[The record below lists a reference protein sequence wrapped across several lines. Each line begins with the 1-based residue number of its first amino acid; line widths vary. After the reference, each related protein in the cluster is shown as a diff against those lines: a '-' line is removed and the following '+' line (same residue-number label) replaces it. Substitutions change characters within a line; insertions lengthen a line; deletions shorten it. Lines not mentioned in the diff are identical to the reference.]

1 MEKERLIHAKNMGI
15 KYDSKSK
22 REDFQ
27 SISFNLLLGKR
38 KKGEEFWALKGI
50 DFSAYQGEVLGII
63 GSNGAGKST
72 ICKTISGI
80 LTPDKG
86 KISVKGRVSALLS
99 MGTGFDSSLS
109 GRDNIYLNG
118 MMLGIAKKEI
128 DKYVD
133 AIIAFSGLEKFID
146 MPIKTY
152 SSGMRSRLGFSV
164 ASMLNPEILV
174 LDEALNTGDLEFRD
188 RATDKMKEL
197 VRGAKLVIIVS
208 HSISYI
214 AKNCTRAIWV
224 NAGEIMAEGDPK
236 VVAKKYTASVPKR
249 KKSKKILELK
259 HTEAHIKDN
268 VVVEAK
274 NLGIKFKVNK
284 EDFWPLKNINFKV
297 YEGDIV
303 GIIGHNGAG
312 KSTLCRTIS
321 GIYRPDEGEI
331 DTEGRTSAL
340 LSIGAGFNRQLTG
353 VDNIIL
359 SGMMMGISKKRIFAL
374 KDQIIEFAD
383 LGKHINKPIKQ
394 YSSGMRSRLG
404 FSIAAAIQPE
414 LFIID
419 EALSAG
425 DMEFRQKASERIQEM
440 ITSAKAVMVV
450 THNTRFVERVC
461 TRALWFHKGELR
473 FDGDPKEAVRRY
485 KEEINYVKKKNE
497 SLKKIKLQSDETTG
511 TRKRKTPKKGSGLS
525 K

>member
-1 MEKERLIHAKNMGI
+1 MEQERLIHAKNVGI
-15 KYDSKSK
+15 KYDSKSR

-27 SISFNLLLGKR
+27 SISFDLLLGK
-38 KKGEEFWALKGI
+38 KKKNEEFWALKGI
-50 DFSAYQGEVLGII
+50 DFDAYQGEVLGII

-72 ICKTISGI
+72 LCKTITGI

-86 KISVKGRVSALLS
+86 EIDVKGRVSALLS

-118 MMLGIAKKEI
+118 MMLGISKKEI

-133 AIIAFSGLEKFID
+133 AIIAFAGLEKFIN
-146 MPIKTY
+146 MRIKNY
-152 SSGMRSRLGFSV
+152 SSGMKARLGFSV

-188 RATDKMKEL
+188 RATEKMKEL
-197 VRGAKLVIIVS
+197 VMGAKLVIIVS

-224 NAGEIMAEGDPK
+224 NAGEIMAEGNPK
-236 VVAKKYTASVPKR
+236 EVAKKYRASVPKR
-249 KKSKKILELK
+249 KKSKRILELK

-274 NLGIKFKVNK
+274 NVGIKFKVNK
-284 EDFWPLKNINFKV
+284 EDFWPLRNINFKV
-297 YEGDIV
+297 YEGDII

-312 KSTLCRTIS
+312 KTTLCRTIS
-321 GIYRPDEGEI
+321 NIYHPDEGEI
-331 DTEGRTSAL
+331 STEGSTSAL

-353 VDNIIL
+353 MDNIIL
-359 SGMMMGISKKRIFAL
+359 SGMMMGISKKRIYTL
-374 KDQIIEFAD
+374 RDEIVEFAN
-383 LGKHINKPIKQ
+383 LGDHIHKPVKY
-394 YSSGMRSRLG
+394 YSSGMKSRLG

-440 ITSAKAVMVV
+440 IKSAKAVMVV

-461 TRALWFHKGELR
+461 TRALWFHKGELK
-473 FDGDPKEAVRRY
+473 FDGDPEEAVKAY
-485 KEEINYVKKKNE
+485 KEEINHVQKKNK
-497 SLKKIKLQSDETTG
+497 SLKKIKMKSKKKTG
-511 TRKRKTPKKGSGLS
+511 VKKRK
-525 K
+525 